1 MNEFENNN
9 GFHNENLENNQI
21 NEVSS
26 NEAGNSNA
34 YDGGVAVDVTPVE
47 ETAVHEQRESH
58 RYSYKEQGTGG
69 RSERYNNDIDH
80 HRDSYNNSYAD
91 AENTYSNSYNNSYAD
106 TENNNSN
113 SYNSSYNEEENR
125 YNNSYSNNYSNNN
138 GNYYSNIPPEPD
150 KRRRQKKNGKGNEN
164 RNGMGKKVA
173 KLVASAAVF
182 GLVAGACFVGVSV
195 AKDKLY
201 PSVADKIETTSGTTS
216 AKSNTSSSGS
226 SSSQNVA
233 TVVNEVMPSVV
244 SITSTI
250 QSSSYYGFGTQES
263 EGAGSGFIIAKTK
276 DALMIATNNHVVSD
290 ATSLTVG
297 FVDDTTAK
305 ATVVGTDSSADL
317 AVISVKLTDIKDS
330 TASKIK
336 VATLGSSD
344 DLKVGEEV
352 VAIGNA
358 LGYGQSVTT
367 GVVSAKNREVS
378 LTDGT
383 MNLLQTDAA
392 INPGNS
398 GGVLINMDGQ
408 VVGINNAK
416 LEDTSVEGM
425 GYAIPITTAKT
436 ILTDLMNASSV
447 STKDAAFLGV
457 VGRDINE
464 SYSSALGIPSGIY
477 VSQVVSGSPAEKAGI
492 SAGDVITKFEGNNV
506 STMSGL
512 KEKLAI
518 KKANT
523 KVKITF
529 KRSDQSGTYKEK
541 TVTVTLGK
549 KSDFKDVTTDSSN
562 DNSNSDSDSN
572 NNSNNG
578 NSNGNS
584 SNGNSNGNSGNSNG
598 NSGNY
603 GYGYGYGNGNSGN
616 SSDGYT
622 NPYEYFFG
630 NNY

>member
-1 MNEFENNN
+1 MNEFEN
-9 GFHNENLENNQI
+9 GFHNENLENNRI
-21 NEVSS
+21 NNQE
-26 NEAGNSNA
+26 NNSQQ
-34 YDGGVAVDVTPVE
+34 VAIDVTPIE
-47 ETAVHEQRESH
+47 ESVTQENTESH
-58 RYSYKEQGTGG
+58 RYSYREQGTDG
-69 RSERYNNDIDH
+69 S
-80 HRDSYNNSYAD
+80 SYQYDNG
-91 AENTYSNSYNNSYAD
+91 
-106 TENNNSN
+106 NNSN
-113 SYNSSYNEEENR
+113 DT
-125 YNNSYSNNYSNNN
+125 YNNSYSSHGWRDESTYNNE
-138 GNYYSNIPPEPD
+138 NYYGNIPPEPD
-150 KRRRQKKNGKGNEN
+150 KRRRQRKNGSKNN
-164 RNGMGKKVA
+164 KNGMGKKAA

-182 GLVAGACFVGVSV
+182 GLVAGACFIGVSV

-201 PSVADKIETTSGTTS
+201 PSTADRIETTSGTTS
-216 AKSNTSSSGS
+216 AKSETSSSSGS
-226 SSSQNVA
+226 SSSSSNVA
-233 TVVNEVMPSVV
+233 SVVNEVMPSVV

-250 QSSSYYGFGTQES
+250 QSSNYYGFGTQES

-276 DALMIATNNHVVSD
+276 DNLMIATNNHVVSD

-297 FVDDTTAK
+297 FADDTTAK

-317 AVISVKLTDIKDS
+317 AVISVKLSDIKDS

-512 KEKLAI
+512 KEKLAL

-529 KRSDQSGTYKEK
+529 KRANQSGTYEEK

-549 KSDFKDVTTDSSN
+549 KSDFSDVTTDNSSDSSN
-562 DNSNSDSDSN
+562 DSN

-578 NSNGNS
+578 NN
-584 SNGNSNGNSGNSNG
+584 NGNSNGNSGNSNG
-598 NSGNY
+598 NSGD
-603 GYGYGYGNGNSGN
+603 YGYGNGNFGN
-616 SSDGYT
+616 DNSNGYI

>member
-1 MNEFENNN
+1 MNEFEN
-9 GFHNENLENNQI
+9 GFHNENLENNRI
-21 NEVSS
+21 NNQE
-26 NEAGNSNA
+26 NNSQQ
-34 YDGGVAVDVTPVE
+34 VAIDVTPIE
-47 ETAVHEQRESH
+47 ESVTQENTESH
-58 RYSYKEQGTGG
+58 RYSYREQGTGG
-69 RSERYNNDIDH
+69 
-80 HRDSYNNSYAD
+80 
-91 AENTYSNSYNNSYAD
+91 
-106 TENNNSN
+106 
-113 SYNSSYNEEENR
+113 SSYQYDNGNNCNDT
-125 YNNSYSNNYSNNN
+125 YNNSYSSHGWRDESTYNNE
-138 GNYYSNIPPEPD
+138 NYYGNIPPEPD
-150 KRRRQKKNGKGNEN
+150 KRRRQRKNGSKNN
-164 RNGMGKKVA
+164 KNGMGKKAA

-201 PSVADKIETTSGTTS
+201 PSTADRIETTSGTTS
-216 AKSNTSSSGS
+216 AKSETSSSGS
-226 SSSQNVA
+226 SSSSSNVA
-233 TVVNEVMPSVV
+233 SVVNEVMPSVV

-250 QSSSYYGFGTQES
+250 QSSNYYGFGTQES
-263 EGAGSGFIIAKTK
+263 EGAGSGFIVAKTK
-276 DALMIATNNHVVSD
+276 DNLMIATNNHVVSD

-317 AVISVKLTDIKDS
+317 AVISVKIKDIKDS

-436 ILTDLMNASSV
+436 ILTDLMNANSV

-512 KEKLAI
+512 KEKLAL

-529 KRSDQSGTYKEK
+529 KRANQSGTYEEK

-549 KSDFKDVTTDSSN
+549 KSDFSDVTTDNSSDSSN
-562 DNSNSDSDSN
+562 DSN

-578 NSNGNS
+578 NN
-584 SNGNSNGNSGNSNG
+584 NGNSNGNSGNSNG
-598 NSGNY
+598 NSGD
-603 GYGYGYGNGNSGN
+603 YGYGNGNFENDNGN
-616 SSDGYT
+616 GYI

>member
-1 MNEFENNN
+1 MNEFEN
-9 GFHNENLENNQI
+9 GFHNENLENNRI
-21 NEVSS
+21 NNQE
-26 NEAGNSNA
+26 NNSQQ
-34 YDGGVAVDVTPVE
+34 VAIDVTPIE
-47 ETAVHEQRESH
+47 ESVTQENTESH
-58 RYSYKEQGTGG
+58 RYSYREQGTGG
-69 RSERYNNDIDH
+69 S
-80 HRDSYNNSYAD
+80 SYQYDNG
-91 AENTYSNSYNNSYAD
+91 
-106 TENNNSN
+106 NNSN
-113 SYNSSYNEEENR
+113 DT
-125 YNNSYSNNYSNNN
+125 YNNSYSSHGWRDESTYNNE
-138 GNYYSNIPPEPD
+138 NYYGNIPPEPD
-150 KRRRQKKNGKGNEN
+150 KRRRQRKNGSKNN
-164 RNGMGKKVA
+164 KNGMGKKAA

-201 PSVADKIETTSGTTS
+201 PSTADRIETTSGTTS
-216 AKSNTSSSGS
+216 AKSETSSSGS
-226 SSSQNVA
+226 SSSSSNVA
-233 TVVNEVMPSVV
+233 SVVNEVMPSVV

-250 QSSSYYGFGTQES
+250 QSSNYYGFGTQES
-263 EGAGSGFIIAKTK
+263 EGAGSGFIVAKTK
-276 DALMIATNNHVVSD
+276 DNLMIATNNHVVSD

-297 FVDDTTAK
+297 FADDTTAK

-317 AVISVKLTDIKDS
+317 AVISVKIKDIKDS

-512 KEKLAI
+512 KEKLAL

-529 KRSDQSGTYKEK
+529 KRANQRGTYEEK

-549 KSDFKDVTTDSSN
+549 KSDFSDVTTDNSSDSSN
-562 DNSNSDSDSN
+562 DSN

-578 NSNGNS
+578 NN
-584 SNGNSNGNSGNSNG
+584 NGNSNGNSGNSNG
-598 NSGNY
+598 NSGD
-603 GYGYGYGNGNSGN
+603 YGYGNGNFGN
-616 SSDGYT
+616 DNGNGYI

>member
-1 MNEFENNN
+1 MNEFEN
-9 GFHNENLENNQI
+9 GFHNENLENNRI
-21 NEVSS
+21 NNQE
-26 NEAGNSNA
+26 NNSQQ
-34 YDGGVAVDVTPVE
+34 VAIDVTPIE
-47 ETAVHEQRESH
+47 ESVTQENTESH
-58 RYSYKEQGTGG
+58 RYSYREQGTGG
-69 RSERYNNDIDH
+69 S
-80 HRDSYNNSYAD
+80 SYQYDNG
-91 AENTYSNSYNNSYAD
+91 
-106 TENNNSN
+106 NNSN
-113 SYNSSYNEEENR
+113 DT
-125 YNNSYSNNYSNNN
+125 YNNSYSSHGWRDESTYNNE
-138 GNYYSNIPPEPD
+138 NYYGNIPPEPD
-150 KRRRQKKNGKGNEN
+150 KRRRQRKNGSKNN
-164 RNGMGKKVA
+164 KNGMGKKAA

-201 PSVADKIETTSGTTS
+201 PSTADRIETTSGTTS
-216 AKSNTSSSGS
+216 AKSETSSSGS
-226 SSSQNVA
+226 SSSSSNVA
-233 TVVNEVMPSVV
+233 SVVNEVMPSVV

-250 QSSSYYGFGTQES
+250 QSSNYYGFGTQES
-263 EGAGSGFIIAKTK
+263 EGAGSGFIVAKTK
-276 DALMIATNNHVVSD
+276 DNLMIATNNHVVSD

-297 FVDDTTAK
+297 FADDTTAK

-317 AVISVKLTDIKDS
+317 AVISVKIKDIKDS

-512 KEKLAI
+512 KEKLAL

-529 KRSDQSGTYKEK
+529 KIANQSGTYEEK

-549 KSDFKDVTTDSSN
+549 KSDFSDVTTDNSSDSSN
-562 DNSNSDSDSN
+562 DSN

-578 NSNGNS
+578 NN
-584 SNGNSNGNSGNSNG
+584 NGNSNGNSGNSNG
-598 NSGNY
+598 NSGD
-603 GYGYGYGNGNSGN
+603 YGYGNGNFGN
-616 SSDGYT
+616 DNGNGYI

>member
-1 MNEFENNN
+1 MNEFEN
-9 GFHNENLENNQI
+9 GFHNENLENNRI
-21 NEVSS
+21 NNQE
-26 NEAGNSNA
+26 NNSQQ
-34 YDGGVAVDVTPVE
+34 VAIDVTPIE
-47 ETAVHEQRESH
+47 ESVTQENTESH
-58 RYSYKEQGTGG
+58 RYSYREQGTGG
-69 RSERYNNDIDH
+69 S
-80 HRDSYNNSYAD
+80 SYQYDNG
-91 AENTYSNSYNNSYAD
+91 
-106 TENNNSN
+106 NNSN
-113 SYNSSYNEEENR
+113 DT
-125 YNNSYSNNYSNNN
+125 YNNSYSSHGWRDESTYNNE
-138 GNYYSNIPPEPD
+138 NYYGNIPPEPD
-150 KRRRQKKNGKGNEN
+150 KRRRQRKNGSKNN
-164 RNGMGKKVA
+164 KNGMGKKAA

-201 PSVADKIETTSGTTS
+201 PSTADRIETTSGTTS
-216 AKSNTSSSGS
+216 AKSETSSSGS
-226 SSSQNVA
+226 SSSSSNVA
-233 TVVNEVMPSVV
+233 SVVNEVMPSVV

-250 QSSSYYGFGTQES
+250 QSSNYYGFGTQES
-263 EGAGSGFIIAKTK
+263 EGAGSGFIVAKTK
-276 DALMIATNNHVVSD
+276 DNLMIATNNHVVSD

-297 FVDDTTAK
+297 FADDTTAK

-317 AVISVKLTDIKDS
+317 AVISVKIKDIKDS

-392 INPGNS
+392 INPGKS

-512 KEKLAI
+512 KEKLAL

-529 KRSDQSGTYKEK
+529 KRANQSGTYEEK

-549 KSDFKDVTTDSSN
+549 KSDFSDVTTDNSSDSSN
-562 DNSNSDSDSN
+562 DSN

-578 NSNGNS
+578 NN
-584 SNGNSNGNSGNSNG
+584 NGNSNGNSGNSNG
-598 NSGNY
+598 NSGD
-603 GYGYGYGNGNSGN
+603 YGYGNGNFGN
-616 SSDGYT
+616 DNGNGYI

>member
-9 GFHNENLENNQI
+9 GFHNENVENNPI
-21 NEVSS
+21 NEVNS
-26 NEAGNSNA
+26 NEEYSN
-34 YDGGVAVDVTPVE
+34 GGLTVDVTPTE
-47 ETAVHEQRESH
+47 ETAVHEQAESH

-69 RSERYNNDIDH
+69 NSGRYDYGNDSH
-80 HRDSYNNSYAD
+80 YGNSYSDSYNDNYS
-91 AENTYSNSYNNSYAD
+91 NTY
-106 TENNNSN
+106 NNNS
-113 SYNSSYNEEENR
+113 
-125 YNNSYSNNYSNNN
+125 
-138 GNYYSNIPPEPD
+138 NYYSNIPPEPD
-150 KRRRQKKNGKGNEN
+150 KRRRKRKNDDNNKNGSGI
-164 RNGMGKKVA
+164 GKKIA
-173 KLVASAAVF
+173 KLVASAAIF
-182 GLVAGACFVGVSV
+182 GLVAGTCFVGVSV
-195 AKDKLY
+195 VKDKFY
-201 PSVADKIETTSGTTS
+201 PSTADKIETTSGTTS
-216 AKSNTSSSGS
+216 SKKETSSGS
-226 SSSQNVA
+226 SSNSQNVA
-233 TVVNEVMPSVV
+233 SVVNEVMPSVV

-250 QSSSYYGFGTQES
+250 QSSNYYGFGTQES

-276 DALMIATNNHVVSD
+276 DSLMIATNNHVVSD
-290 ATSLTVG
+290 ATTLTVG

-317 AVISVKLTDIKDS
+317 AVISVKIKDIKDS

-436 ILTDLMNASSV
+436 ILTDLMNAGSV

-492 SAGDVITKFEGNNV
+492 SAGDVIVKFEGNNV

-529 KRSDQSGTYKEK
+529 KRANQSGTYEEK

-549 KSDFKDVTTDSSN
+549 KSDFKNVTTD
-562 DNSNSDSDSN
+562 NSSDSSESDDS
-572 NNSNNG
+572 SNNG

-584 SNGNSNGNSGNSNG
+584 NNGNNNGNSGNSNG
-598 NSGNY
+598 NSGNG
-603 GYGYGYGNGNSGN
+603 GYGYDNGNSGN
-616 SSDGYT
+616 SSDGYM
-622 NPYEYFFG
+622 NPYDYFFG

>member
-1 MNEFENNN
+1 MNEFEN
-9 GFHNENLENNQI
+9 GFHNENLENNRI
-21 NEVSS
+21 NNQE
-26 NEAGNSNA
+26 NNSQQ
-34 YDGGVAVDVTPVE
+34 VAIDVTPIE
-47 ETAVHEQRESH
+47 ESVTQENTESH
-58 RYSYKEQGTGG
+58 RYSYREQGTGG
-69 RSERYNNDIDH
+69 S
-80 HRDSYNNSYAD
+80 SYQYDNG
-91 AENTYSNSYNNSYAD
+91 
-106 TENNNSN
+106 NNSN
-113 SYNSSYNEEENR
+113 DT
-125 YNNSYSNNYSNNN
+125 YNNSYSSQGWRDESTYNNE
-138 GNYYSNIPPEPD
+138 NYYGNIPPEPD
-150 KRRRQKKNGKGNEN
+150 KRRRQRKNGSKNN
-164 RNGMGKKVA
+164 KNGMGKKAA

-201 PSVADKIETTSGTTS
+201 PSTADRIETTSGTTS
-216 AKSNTSSSGS
+216 AKSETSSSSGS
-226 SSSQNVA
+226 SSSSSNVA
-233 TVVNEVMPSVV
+233 SVVNEVMPSVV

-250 QSSSYYGFGTQES
+250 QSSNYYGFGTQES

-276 DALMIATNNHVVSD
+276 DNLMIATNNHVVSD

-317 AVISVKLTDIKDS
+317 AVISVKIKDIKDS

-392 INPGNS
+392 LNPGNS

-512 KEKLAI
+512 KEKLAL

-529 KRSDQSGTYKEK
+529 KRANQSGTYEEK

-549 KSDFKDVTTDSSN
+549 KSDFSDVTTDNSSDSSN
-562 DNSNSDSDSN
+562 DSN

-578 NSNGNS
+578 NN
-584 SNGNSNGNSGNSNG
+584 NGNSNGNSGNSNG
-598 NSGNY
+598 NSGD
-603 GYGYGYGNGNSGN
+603 YGYGNGNFGN
-616 SSDGYT
+616 DNGNGYI

>member
-9 GFHNENLENNQI
+9 GFHNENVENNPI
-21 NEVSS
+21 NEV
-26 NEAGNSNA
+26 NSNKE
-34 YDGGVAVDVTPVE
+34 YSNGEYNNGGLTVDVTPTE
-47 ETAVHEQRESH
+47 ETAVHEQAESH

-69 RSERYNNDIDH
+69 NSGRYDYGNDSH
-80 HRDSYNNSYAD
+80 
-91 AENTYSNSYNNSYAD
+91 YSNSYSDSYND
-106 TENNNSN
+106 NYSNTYNNNS
-113 SYNSSYNEEENR
+113 
-125 YNNSYSNNYSNNN
+125 
-138 GNYYSNIPPEPD
+138 NYYSNIPPEPD
-150 KRRRQKKNGKGNEN
+150 KRRRKRKNDDNNKNGSGI
-164 RNGMGKKVA
+164 GKKIA
-173 KLVASAAVF
+173 KLVASAAIF
-182 GLVAGACFVGVSV
+182 GLVAGTCFVGVSV
-195 AKDKLY
+195 ARDKFY
-201 PSVADKIETTSGTTS
+201 PSTADKIETTSGTTS
-216 AKSNTSSSGS
+216 SKKETSSGS
-226 SSSQNVA
+226 SSNSQNVA
-233 TVVNEVMPSVV
+233 SVVNEVMPSVV

-250 QSSSYYGFGTQES
+250 QSSNYYGFGTQES

-276 DALMIATNNHVVSD
+276 DSLMIATNNHVVSD
-290 ATSLTVG
+290 ATTLTVG

-317 AVISVKLTDIKDS
+317 AVISVKIKDIKDS

-512 KEKLAI
+512 KEKLAL

-529 KRSDQSGTYKEK
+529 KRANQSGTYEEK

-549 KSDFKDVTTDSSN
+549 KSDFSDVTTDNSSDSSN
-562 DNSNSDSDSN
+562 DSN

-578 NSNGNS
+578 NN
-584 SNGNSNGNSGNSNG
+584 NGNSNGNSGNSNG
-598 NSGNY
+598 NSGD
-603 GYGYGYGNGNSGN
+603 YGYGNGNSGN
-616 SSDGYT
+616 DNGNGYI

>member
-1 MNEFENNN
+1 MNEFEN
-9 GFHNENLENNQI
+9 GFHNENLENNRI
-21 NEVSS
+21 NNQE
-26 NEAGNSNA
+26 NNSQQ
-34 YDGGVAVDVTPVE
+34 VAIDVTPIE
-47 ETAVHEQRESH
+47 ESVTQENTESH
-58 RYSYKEQGTGG
+58 RYSYREQGTGG
-69 RSERYNNDIDH
+69 S
-80 HRDSYNNSYAD
+80 SYQYDNG
-91 AENTYSNSYNNSYAD
+91 
-106 TENNNSN
+106 NNSN
-113 SYNSSYNEEENR
+113 DT
-125 YNNSYSNNYSNNN
+125 YNNSYSSHGWRDESTYNNE
-138 GNYYSNIPPEPD
+138 NYYGNIPPEPD
-150 KRRRQKKNGKGNEN
+150 KRRRQRKNGSKNN
-164 RNGMGKKVA
+164 KNGMGKKAA

-201 PSVADKIETTSGTTS
+201 PSTADRIETTSGTTS
-216 AKSNTSSSGS
+216 AKSETSSSGS
-226 SSSQNVA
+226 SSSSSNVA
-233 TVVNEVMPSVV
+233 SVVNEVMPSVV

-250 QSSSYYGFGTQES
+250 QSSNYYGFGTQES
-263 EGAGSGFIIAKTK
+263 EGAGSGFIAAKTK
-276 DALMIATNNHVVSD
+276 DNLMIATNNHVVSD

-297 FVDDTTAK
+297 FADDTTAK

-317 AVISVKLTDIKDS
+317 AVISVKLSDIKDS

-367 GVVSAKNREVS
+367 GVVSAKNREIS

-512 KEKLAI
+512 KEKLAL

-529 KRSDQSGTYKEK
+529 KRANQSGTYKEK

-549 KSDFKDVTTDSSN
+549 KSDFSDVTTDNSSDSSN
-562 DNSNSDSDSN
+562 D
-572 NNSNNG
+572 SNNG
-578 NSNGNS
+578 NN
-584 SNGNSNGNSGNSNG
+584 NGNSNGNSGNSNG
-598 NSGNY
+598 NSGD
-603 GYGYGYGNGNSGN
+603 YGYGNGNSGN
-616 SSDGYT
+616 DNGNGYI

>member
-1 MNEFENNN
+1 MNEFEN
-9 GFHNENLENNQI
+9 GFHNENLENNRI
-21 NEVSS
+21 NNQE
-26 NEAGNSNA
+26 NNSQQ
-34 YDGGVAVDVTPVE
+34 VAIDVTPIE
-47 ETAVHEQRESH
+47 ESVTQENTESH
-58 RYSYKEQGTGG
+58 RYSYREQGTGG
-69 RSERYNNDIDH
+69 S
-80 HRDSYNNSYAD
+80 SYQYDNG
-91 AENTYSNSYNNSYAD
+91 
-106 TENNNSN
+106 NNSN
-113 SYNSSYNEEENR
+113 DT
-125 YNNSYSNNYSNNN
+125 YNNSYSSQGWRDESTYNNE
-138 GNYYSNIPPEPD
+138 NYYGNIPPEPD
-150 KRRRQKKNGKGNEN
+150 KRRRQRKNGSKNN
-164 RNGMGKKVA
+164 KNGMGKKAA

-201 PSVADKIETTSGTTS
+201 PSTADRIETTSGTTS
-216 AKSNTSSSGS
+216 AKSETSSSGS
-226 SSSQNVA
+226 SSSNSNVA
-233 TVVNEVMPSVV
+233 SVVNEVMPSVV

-250 QSSSYYGFGTQES
+250 QSSNYYGFGTQES
-263 EGAGSGFIIAKTK
+263 EGAGSGFIVAKTK
-276 DALMIATNNHVVSD
+276 DSLMIATNNHVVSD

-317 AVISVKLTDIKDS
+317 AVISVKIKDIKDS

-416 LEDTSVEGM
+416 LVDTSVEGM

-512 KEKLAI
+512 KEKLAL

-529 KRSDQSGTYKEK
+529 KRANQSGTYEEK

-549 KSDFKDVTTDSSN
+549 KSDFSDVTTDNSSDSSN
-562 DNSNSDSDSN
+562 DSN

-578 NSNGNS
+578 NN
-584 SNGNSNGNSGNSNG
+584 NGNSNGNSGNSNG
-598 NSGNY
+598 NSGD
-603 GYGYGYGNGNSGN
+603 YGYGNGNSGN
-616 SSDGYT
+616 DNGNGYI

>member
-1 MNEFENNN
+1 MNEFEN
-9 GFHNENLENNQI
+9 GFHNENLENNRI
-21 NEVSS
+21 NNQE
-26 NEAGNSNA
+26 NNSQQ
-34 YDGGVAVDVTPVE
+34 VAIDVTPIE
-47 ETAVHEQRESH
+47 ESVTQENTESH
-58 RYSYKEQGTGG
+58 RYSYREQGTGG
-69 RSERYNNDIDH
+69 
-80 HRDSYNNSYAD
+80 
-91 AENTYSNSYNNSYAD
+91 
-106 TENNNSN
+106 
-113 SYNSSYNEEENR
+113 SSYQYDNGNNCNDT
-125 YNNSYSNNYSNNN
+125 YNNSYSSHGWRDESTYNNE
-138 GNYYSNIPPEPD
+138 NYYGNIPPEPD
-150 KRRRQKKNGKGNEN
+150 KRRRQRKNGSKNN
-164 RNGMGKKVA
+164 KNGMGKKAA

-201 PSVADKIETTSGTTS
+201 PSTADRIETTSGTTS
-216 AKSNTSSSGS
+216 AKSETSSSGS
-226 SSSQNVA
+226 SSSSSNVA
-233 TVVNEVMPSVV
+233 SVVNEVMPSVV

-250 QSSSYYGFGTQES
+250 QSSNYYGFGTQES
-263 EGAGSGFIIAKTK
+263 EGAGSGFIVAKTK
-276 DALMIATNNHVVSD
+276 DNLMIATNNHVVSD

-317 AVISVKLTDIKDS
+317 AVISVKIKDIKDS

-436 ILTDLMNASSV
+436 ILTDLMNANSV

-512 KEKLAI
+512 KEKLAL

-529 KRSDQSGTYKEK
+529 KRANQSGTYEEK

-549 KSDFKDVTTDSSN
+549 KSDFSDVTTDNSSDSSN
-562 DNSNSDSDSN
+562 DSN

-578 NSNGNS
+578 NN
-584 SNGNSNGNSGNSNG
+584 NGNSNGNSDNSNG
-598 NSGNY
+598 NSGD
-603 GYGYGYGNGNSGN
+603 YGYGNGNFGN
-616 SSDGYT
+616 DNGNGYI

>member
-9 GFHNENLENNQI
+9 GFHNENVENNPI
-21 NEVSS
+21 NEVNS
-26 NEAGNSNA
+26 NEEYSN
-34 YDGGVAVDVTPVE
+34 GGLTVDVTPTE
-47 ETAVHEQRESH
+47 ETAVHEQAESH

-69 RSERYNNDIDH
+69 NSGRYDYGNDSH
-80 HRDSYNNSYAD
+80 YGNSYSDSYNDNYS
-91 AENTYSNSYNNSYAD
+91 NTY
-106 TENNNSN
+106 NNNS
-113 SYNSSYNEEENR
+113 
-125 YNNSYSNNYSNNN
+125 
-138 GNYYSNIPPEPD
+138 NYYSNIPPEPD
-150 KRRRQKKNGKGNEN
+150 KRRRKRKNDDNNKNGSGI
-164 RNGMGKKVA
+164 GKKIA
-173 KLVASAAVF
+173 KLVASAAIF
-182 GLVAGACFVGVSV
+182 GLVAGTCFVGVSV
-195 AKDKLY
+195 VKDKFY
-201 PSVADKIETTSGTTS
+201 PSTADKIETTSGTTS
-216 AKSNTSSSGS
+216 SKKETSSGS
-226 SSSQNVA
+226 SSNSQNVA
-233 TVVNEVMPSVV
+233 SVVNEVMPSVV

-250 QSSSYYGFGTQES
+250 QSSNYYGFGTQES

-276 DALMIATNNHVVSD
+276 DSLMIATNNHVVSD
-290 ATSLTVG
+290 ATTLTVG

-317 AVISVKLTDIKDS
+317 AVISVKIKDIKDS

-436 ILTDLMNASSV
+436 ILTDLMNAGSV

-492 SAGDVITKFEGNNV
+492 SAGDVIVKFEGNNV

-529 KRSDQSGTYKEK
+529 KRANQSGTYEEK

-549 KSDFKDVTTDSSN
+549 KSDFKNVTTDSS
-562 DNSNSDSDSN
+562 SDSSESDDSSN
-572 NNSNNG
+572 NGNFNGNSNNG
-578 NSNGNS
+578 NN
-584 SNGNSNGNSGNSNG
+584 NGNSGNNNG
-598 NSGNY
+598 NSGNG
-603 GYGYGYGNGNSGN
+603 GYGYDNGNNGNSGN
-616 SSDGYT
+616 SSDGYM
-622 NPYEYFFG
+622 NPYDYFFG

>member
-1 MNEFENNN
+1 MNEFEN
-9 GFHNENLENNQI
+9 GFHNENLENNRI
-21 NEVSS
+21 NNQE
-26 NEAGNSNA
+26 NNSQQ
-34 YDGGVAVDVTPVE
+34 VAIDVTPIE
-47 ETAVHEQRESH
+47 ESVTQENTESH
-58 RYSYKEQGTGG
+58 RYSYREQGTGG
-69 RSERYNNDIDH
+69 S
-80 HRDSYNNSYAD
+80 SYQYDNG
-91 AENTYSNSYNNSYAD
+91 
-106 TENNNSN
+106 NNSN
-113 SYNSSYNEEENR
+113 DT
-125 YNNSYSNNYSNNN
+125 YNNSYSSHGWRDESTYNNE
-138 GNYYSNIPPEPD
+138 NYYGNIPPEPD
-150 KRRRQKKNGKGNEN
+150 KRRRQRKNGSKNN
-164 RNGMGKKVA
+164 KNGMGKKAA

-201 PSVADKIETTSGTTS
+201 PSTADRIETTSGTTS
-216 AKSNTSSSGS
+216 AKSETSSSGS
-226 SSSQNVA
+226 SSSSSNVA
-233 TVVNEVMPSVV
+233 SVVNEVMPSVV

-250 QSSSYYGFGTQES
+250 QSSNYYGFGTQES
-263 EGAGSGFIIAKTK
+263 EGAGSGFIVAKTK
-276 DALMIATNNHVVSD
+276 DNLMIATNNHVVSD

-317 AVISVKLTDIKDS
+317 AVISVKIKDIKDS

-436 ILTDLMNASSV
+436 ILTDLMNANSV

-512 KEKLAI
+512 KEKLTL

-529 KRSDQSGTYKEK
+529 KRANQSGTYEEK

-549 KSDFKDVTTDSSN
+549 KSDFSDVTTDNSSDSSN
-562 DNSNSDSDSN
+562 DSN

-578 NSNGNS
+578 NN
-584 SNGNSNGNSGNSNG
+584 NGNSNGNSGNSNG
-598 NSGNY
+598 NSGD
-603 GYGYGYGNGNSGN
+603 YGYGNGNFGN
-616 SSDGYT
+616 DNGNGYI

>member
-1 MNEFENNN
+1 MNEFEN
-9 GFHNENLENNQI
+9 GFHNENLENNRI
-21 NEVSS
+21 NNQE
-26 NEAGNSNA
+26 NNSQQ
-34 YDGGVAVDVTPVE
+34 VAIDVTPIE
-47 ETAVHEQRESH
+47 ESVTQENTESH
-58 RYSYKEQGTGG
+58 RYSYREQGTGG
-69 RSERYNNDIDH
+69 S
-80 HRDSYNNSYAD
+80 SYQYDNG
-91 AENTYSNSYNNSYAD
+91 
-106 TENNNSN
+106 NNSN
-113 SYNSSYNEEENR
+113 DT
-125 YNNSYSNNYSNNN
+125 YNNSYSSHGWRDESTYNNE
-138 GNYYSNIPPEPD
+138 NYYGNIPPEPD
-150 KRRRQKKNGKGNEN
+150 KRRRQRKNGSKNN
-164 RNGMGKKVA
+164 KNGMGKKAA

-201 PSVADKIETTSGTTS
+201 PSTADRIETTSGTTS
-216 AKSNTSSSGS
+216 AKSETSSSGS
-226 SSSQNVA
+226 SSSSSNVA
-233 TVVNEVMPSVV
+233 SVVNEVMPSVV

-250 QSSSYYGFGTQES
+250 QSSNYYGFGTQES
-263 EGAGSGFIIAKTK
+263 EGAGSGFIVAKTK
-276 DALMIATNNHVVSD
+276 DNLMIATNNHVVSD

-297 FVDDTTAK
+297 FADDTTAK

-317 AVISVKLTDIKDS
+317 AVISVKLSDIKDS

-367 GVVSAKNREVS
+367 GVVSAKNREIS

-512 KEKLAI
+512 KEKLAL

-529 KRSDQSGTYKEK
+529 KRANQSGTYKEK

-549 KSDFKDVTTDSSN
+549 KSDFSDVTTDNSSDSSN
-562 DNSNSDSDSN
+562 D
-572 NNSNNG
+572 SNNG
-578 NSNGNS
+578 NN
-584 SNGNSNGNSGNSNG
+584 NGNSNGNSGNSNG
-598 NSGNY
+598 NSGD
-603 GYGYGYGNGNSGN
+603 YGYGNG
-616 SSDGYT
+616 YI

>member
-9 GFHNENLENNQI
+9 GFHNENVENNPI
-21 NEVSS
+21 NEVNS
-26 NEAGNSNA
+26 NEEYSN
-34 YDGGVAVDVTPVE
+34 GGYNNGELTVDVTPTE
-47 ETAVHEQRESH
+47 ETAVHEQAESH

-69 RSERYNNDIDH
+69 NSGRYDYGNDSH
-80 HRDSYNNSYAD
+80 YGNSYSDSYNDNYS
-91 AENTYSNSYNNSYAD
+91 NTY
-106 TENNNSN
+106 NNNS
-113 SYNSSYNEEENR
+113 
-125 YNNSYSNNYSNNN
+125 
-138 GNYYSNIPPEPD
+138 NYYSNIPPEPD
-150 KRRRQKKNGKGNEN
+150 KRRRKRKNDDNNKTESGI
-164 RNGMGKKVA
+164 GKKIA

-182 GLVAGACFVGVSV
+182 GLVAGTCFVGVSV
-195 AKDKLY
+195 VKDKFY
-201 PSVADKIETTSGTTS
+201 PSAADKIETTSGTTS
-216 AKSNTSSSGS
+216 SKKETSSGS
-226 SSSQNVA
+226 SSNSQNVSS
-233 TVVNEVMPSVV
+233 VVNEVMPSVV

-250 QSSSYYGFGTQES
+250 QSSNYYGFGTQES

-276 DALMIATNNHVVSD
+276 DSLMIATNNHVVSD

-317 AVISVKLTDIKDS
+317 AVISVKIKDIKDS

-398 GGVLINMDGQ
+398 GGVLINTDGQ

-436 ILTDLMNASSV
+436 ILTDLMNAGSV

-492 SAGDVITKFEGNNV
+492 SAGDVIVKFEGNNV

-529 KRSDQSGTYKEK
+529 KRANQSGTYEEK

-549 KSDFKDVTTDSSN
+549 KSDFKNVTTD
-562 DNSNSDSDSN
+562 NSSDSSESDDS
-572 NNSNNG
+572 SNNG

-584 SNGNSNGNSGNSNG
+584 NNGNNNGNSGNSNG
-598 NSGNY
+598 NSGNG
-603 GYGYGYGNGNSGN
+603 GYGYDNGNGGN
-616 SSDGYT
+616 SSDGYM
-622 NPYEYFFG
+622 NPYDYFF
-630 NNY
+630 

>member
-1 MNEFENNN
+1 MNEFEN
-9 GFHNENLENNQI
+9 GFHNENLENNRI
-21 NEVSS
+21 NNQE
-26 NEAGNSNA
+26 NNSQQ
-34 YDGGVAVDVTPVE
+34 VAIDVTPIE
-47 ETAVHEQRESH
+47 ESVTQENTESH
-58 RYSYKEQGTGG
+58 RYSYREQGTGG
-69 RSERYNNDIDH
+69 S
-80 HRDSYNNSYAD
+80 SYQYDNG
-91 AENTYSNSYNNSYAD
+91 
-106 TENNNSN
+106 NNSN
-113 SYNSSYNEEENR
+113 DT
-125 YNNSYSNNYSNNN
+125 YNNSYSSHGWRDESTYNNE
-138 GNYYSNIPPEPD
+138 NYYGNIPPEPD
-150 KRRRQKKNGKGNEN
+150 KRRRQRKNGSKNN
-164 RNGMGKKVA
+164 KNGMGKKAA

-201 PSVADKIETTSGTTS
+201 PSTADRIETTSGTTS
-216 AKSNTSSSGS
+216 AKSETSSSGS
-226 SSSQNVA
+226 SSSSSNVA
-233 TVVNEVMPSVV
+233 SVVNEVMPSVV

-250 QSSSYYGFGTQES
+250 QSSNYYGFGTQES
-263 EGAGSGFIIAKTK
+263 EGAGSGFIVAKTK
-276 DALMIATNNHVVSD
+276 DNLMIATNNHVVSD

-297 FVDDTTAK
+297 FADDTTAK

-317 AVISVKLTDIKDS
+317 AVISVKIKDIKDS

-416 LEDTSVEGM
+416 LEDTCVEGM

-512 KEKLAI
+512 KEKLAL

-529 KRSDQSGTYKEK
+529 KRANQSGTYEEK

-549 KSDFKDVTTDSSN
+549 KSDFSDVTTDNSSDSSN
-562 DNSNSDSDSN
+562 DSN

-578 NSNGNS
+578 NN
-584 SNGNSNGNSGNSNG
+584 NGNSNGNSGNSNG
-598 NSGNY
+598 NSGD
-603 GYGYGYGNGNSGN
+603 YGYGNGNFGN
-616 SSDGYT
+616 DNGNGYI

>member
-1 MNEFENNN
+1 MNEFEN
-9 GFHNENLENNQI
+9 GFHNENLENNRI
-21 NEVSS
+21 NNQE
-26 NEAGNSNA
+26 NNSQQ
-34 YDGGVAVDVTPVE
+34 VAIDVTPIE
-47 ETAVHEQRESH
+47 ESVTQENTESH
-58 RYSYKEQGTGG
+58 RYSYREQGTGG
-69 RSERYNNDIDH
+69 
-80 HRDSYNNSYAD
+80 
-91 AENTYSNSYNNSYAD
+91 
-106 TENNNSN
+106 
-113 SYNSSYNEEENR
+113 SSYQYDNGNNCNDT
-125 YNNSYSNNYSNNN
+125 YNNSYSSHGWRDESTYNNE
-138 GNYYSNIPPEPD
+138 NYYGNIPPEPD
-150 KRRRQKKNGKGNEN
+150 KRRRQRKNGSKNN
-164 RNGMGKKVA
+164 KNGMGKKAA

-201 PSVADKIETTSGTTS
+201 PSTADRIETTSGTTS
-216 AKSNTSSSGS
+216 AKSETSSSGS
-226 SSSQNVA
+226 SSSSSNVA
-233 TVVNEVMPSVV
+233 SVVNEVMPSVV

-250 QSSSYYGFGTQES
+250 QSSNYYGFGTQES
-263 EGAGSGFIIAKTK
+263 EGAGSGFIVAKTK
-276 DALMIATNNHVVSD
+276 DNLMIATNNHVVSD

-297 FVDDTTAK
+297 FADDTTAK

-317 AVISVKLTDIKDS
+317 AVISVKIKDIKDA

-512 KEKLAI
+512 KEKLAL

-529 KRSDQSGTYKEK
+529 KRANQSGTYEEK

-549 KSDFKDVTTDSSN
+549 KSDFSDVTTDNSSDSSN
-562 DNSNSDSDSN
+562 DSN

-578 NSNGNS
+578 NN
-584 SNGNSNGNSGNSNG
+584 NGNSNGNSGNSNG
-598 NSGNY
+598 NSGD
-603 GYGYGYGNGNSGN
+603 YGYGNGNFGN
-616 SSDGYT
+616 DNGNGYI

>member
-1 MNEFENNN
+1 MNEFEN
-9 GFHNENLENNQI
+9 GFHNENLENNRI
-21 NEVSS
+21 NNQE
-26 NEAGNSNA
+26 NNSQQ
-34 YDGGVAVDVTPVE
+34 VAIDVTPIE
-47 ETAVHEQRESH
+47 ESVTQENTESH
-58 RYSYKEQGTGG
+58 RYSYREQGTGG
-69 RSERYNNDIDH
+69 S
-80 HRDSYNNSYAD
+80 SYQYDNG
-91 AENTYSNSYNNSYAD
+91 
-106 TENNNSN
+106 NNSN
-113 SYNSSYNEEENR
+113 DT
-125 YNNSYSNNYSNNN
+125 YNNSYSSQGWRDESTYNNE
-138 GNYYSNIPPEPD
+138 NYYGNIPPEPD
-150 KRRRQKKNGKGNEN
+150 KRRRQRKNGSKNN
-164 RNGMGKKVA
+164 KNGMGKKAA

-201 PSVADKIETTSGTTS
+201 PSTADRIETTSGTTS
-216 AKSNTSSSGS
+216 AKSETSSSGS
-226 SSSQNVA
+226 SSSSSNVA
-233 TVVNEVMPSVV
+233 SVVNEVMPSVV

-250 QSSSYYGFGTQES
+250 QSSNYYGFGTQES
-263 EGAGSGFIIAKTK
+263 EGAGSGFIVAKTK
-276 DALMIATNNHVVSD
+276 DNLMIATNNHVVSD

-317 AVISVKLTDIKDS
+317 AVISVKIKDIKDS

-512 KEKLAI
+512 KEKLAL

-529 KRSDQSGTYKEK
+529 KRANQSGTYEEK

-549 KSDFKDVTTDSSN
+549 KSDFSDVTTDNSSDSSN
-562 DNSNSDSDSN
+562 DSN

-578 NSNGNS
+578 NN
-584 SNGNSNGNSGNSNG
+584 NGNSNGNSGNSNG
-598 NSGNY
+598 NSGD
-603 GYGYGYGNGNSGN
+603 YGYGNGNFGN
-616 SSDGYT
+616 DNGNGYI

>member
-1 MNEFENNN
+1 MNEFEN
-9 GFHNENLENNQI
+9 GFHNENLENNRI
-21 NEVSS
+21 NNQE
-26 NEAGNSNA
+26 NNSQQ
-34 YDGGVAVDVTPVE
+34 VAIDVTPIE
-47 ETAVHEQRESH
+47 ESVTQENTESH
-58 RYSYKEQGTGG
+58 RYSYREQGTGG
-69 RSERYNNDIDH
+69 S
-80 HRDSYNNSYAD
+80 SYQYDNG
-91 AENTYSNSYNNSYAD
+91 
-106 TENNNSN
+106 NNSN
-113 SYNSSYNEEENR
+113 DT
-125 YNNSYSNNYSNNN
+125 YNNSYSSHGWRDESTYNNE
-138 GNYYSNIPPEPD
+138 NYYGNIPPEPD
-150 KRRRQKKNGKGNEN
+150 KRRRQRKNGSKNN
-164 RNGMGKKVA
+164 KNGMGKKAA

-201 PSVADKIETTSGTTS
+201 PSTADRIETTSGTTS
-216 AKSNTSSSGS
+216 AKSETSSSGS
-226 SSSQNVA
+226 SSSSSNVA
-233 TVVNEVMPSVV
+233 SVVNEVMPSVV

-250 QSSSYYGFGTQES
+250 QSSNYYGFGTQES
-263 EGAGSGFIIAKTK
+263 EGAGSGFIVAKTK
-276 DALMIATNNHVVSD
+276 DNLMIATNNHVVSD

-297 FVDDTTAK
+297 FADDTTAK

-317 AVISVKLTDIKDS
+317 AVISVKIKDIKDS

-512 KEKLAI
+512 KEKLAL
-518 KKANT
+518 KKSNT

-529 KRSDQSGTYKEK
+529 KRANQSGTYEEK

-549 KSDFKDVTTDSSN
+549 KSDFSDVTTDNSSDSSN
-562 DNSNSDSDSN
+562 DSN

-578 NSNGNS
+578 NN
-584 SNGNSNGNSGNSNG
+584 NGNSNGNSGNSNG
-598 NSGNY
+598 NSGD
-603 GYGYGYGNGNSGN
+603 YGYGNGNFGN
-616 SSDGYT
+616 DNGNGYI

>member
-1 MNEFENNN
+1 MNEFEN
-9 GFHNENLENNQI
+9 GFHNENLENNRI
-21 NEVSS
+21 NNQE
-26 NEAGNSNA
+26 NNSQQ
-34 YDGGVAVDVTPVE
+34 VAIDVTPIE
-47 ETAVHEQRESH
+47 ESVTQENTESH
-58 RYSYKEQGTGG
+58 RYSYREQGTGG
-69 RSERYNNDIDH
+69 
-80 HRDSYNNSYAD
+80 
-91 AENTYSNSYNNSYAD
+91 
-106 TENNNSN
+106 
-113 SYNSSYNEEENR
+113 SSYQYDNGNNCNDT
-125 YNNSYSNNYSNNN
+125 YNNSYSSHGWRDESTYNNE
-138 GNYYSNIPPEPD
+138 NYYGNIPPEPD
-150 KRRRQKKNGKGNEN
+150 KRRRQRKNGSKNN
-164 RNGMGKKVA
+164 KNGMGKKAA

-201 PSVADKIETTSGTTS
+201 PSTADRIETTSGTTS
-216 AKSNTSSSGS
+216 AKSETSSSGS
-226 SSSQNVA
+226 SSSSSNVA
-233 TVVNEVMPSVV
+233 SVVNEVMPSVV

-250 QSSSYYGFGTQES
+250 QSSNYYGFGTQES
-263 EGAGSGFIIAKTK
+263 EGAGSGFIVAKTK
-276 DALMIATNNHVVSD
+276 DNLMIATNNHVVSD

-297 FVDDTTAK
+297 FADDTTAK

-317 AVISVKLTDIKDS
+317 AVISVKIKDIKDS

-464 SYSSALGIPSGIY
+464 SYSSALGIPRGIY

-512 KEKLAI
+512 KEKLAL

-529 KRSDQSGTYKEK
+529 KRANQSGTYEEK

-549 KSDFKDVTTDSSN
+549 KSDFSDVTTDNSSDSSN
-562 DNSNSDSDSN
+562 DSN

-578 NSNGNS
+578 NN
-584 SNGNSNGNSGNSNG
+584 NGNSNGNSGNSNG
-598 NSGNY
+598 NSGD
-603 GYGYGYGNGNSGN
+603 YGYGNGNFGN
-616 SSDGYT
+616 DNGNGYI

>member
-1 MNEFENNN
+1 MNEFEN
-9 GFHNENLENNQI
+9 GFHNENLENNRI
-21 NEVSS
+21 NNQE
-26 NEAGNSNA
+26 NNSQQ
-34 YDGGVAVDVTPVE
+34 VAIDVTPIE
-47 ETAVHEQRESH
+47 ESVTQENTESH
-58 RYSYKEQGTGG
+58 RYSYREQGTGG
-69 RSERYNNDIDH
+69 S
-80 HRDSYNNSYAD
+80 SYQYDNG
-91 AENTYSNSYNNSYAD
+91 
-106 TENNNSN
+106 NNSN
-113 SYNSSYNEEENR
+113 DT
-125 YNNSYSNNYSNNN
+125 YNNSYSSHGWRDESTYNNE
-138 GNYYSNIPPEPD
+138 NYYGNIPPEPD
-150 KRRRQKKNGKGNEN
+150 KRRRQRKNGSKNN
-164 RNGMGKKVA
+164 KNGMGKKAA

-201 PSVADKIETTSGTTS
+201 PSTADRIETTSGTTS
-216 AKSNTSSSGS
+216 AKSETSSSGS
-226 SSSQNVA
+226 SSSSSNVA
-233 TVVNEVMPSVV
+233 SVVNEVMPSVV

-250 QSSSYYGFGTQES
+250 QSSNYYGFGTQES
-263 EGAGSGFIIAKTK
+263 EGAGSGFVVAKTK
-276 DALMIATNNHVVSD
+276 DNLMIATNNHVVSD

-297 FVDDTTAK
+297 FADDTTAK

-317 AVISVKLTDIKDS
+317 AVISVKLSDIKDS

-367 GVVSAKNREVS
+367 GVVSAKNREIS

-512 KEKLAI
+512 KEKLAL

-529 KRSDQSGTYKEK
+529 KRANQSGTYKEK

-549 KSDFKDVTTDSSN
+549 KSDFSDVTTDNSSDSSN
-562 DNSNSDSDSN
+562 D
-572 NNSNNG
+572 SNNG
-578 NSNGNS
+578 NN
-584 SNGNSNGNSGNSNG
+584 NGNSNGNSGNSNG
-598 NSGNY
+598 NSGD
-603 GYGYGYGNGNSGN
+603 YGYGNGNSGN
-616 SSDGYT
+616 DNGNGYI

>member
-1 MNEFENNN
+1 MNEFEN
-9 GFHNENLENNQI
+9 GFHNENLENNRI
-21 NEVSS
+21 NNQE
-26 NEAGNSNA
+26 NNSQQ
-34 YDGGVAVDVTPVE
+34 VAIDVTPIE
-47 ETAVHEQRESH
+47 ESVTQENTESH
-58 RYSYKEQGTGG
+58 RYSYREQGTGG
-69 RSERYNNDIDH
+69 S
-80 HRDSYNNSYAD
+80 SYQYDNG
-91 AENTYSNSYNNSYAD
+91 
-106 TENNNSN
+106 NNSN
-113 SYNSSYNEEENR
+113 DT
-125 YNNSYSNNYSNNN
+125 YNNSYSSHGWRDESTYNNE
-138 GNYYSNIPPEPD
+138 NYYGNIPPEPD
-150 KRRRQKKNGKGNEN
+150 KRRRQRKNGSKNN
-164 RNGMGKKVA
+164 KNGMGKKAA

-201 PSVADKIETTSGTTS
+201 PSTADRIETTSGTTS
-216 AKSNTSSSGS
+216 AKSETSSSGS
-226 SSSQNVA
+226 SSSSSNVA
-233 TVVNEVMPSVV
+233 SVVNEVMPSVV

-250 QSSSYYGFGTQES
+250 QSSHYYGFGTQES
-263 EGAGSGFIIAKTK
+263 EGAGSGFIVAKTK
-276 DALMIATNNHVVSD
+276 DNLMIATNNHVVSD

-317 AVISVKLTDIKDS
+317 AVISVKIKDIKDS

-436 ILTDLMNASSV
+436 ILTDLMNANSV

-512 KEKLAI
+512 KEKLAL

-529 KRSDQSGTYKEK
+529 KRANQSGTYEEK

-549 KSDFKDVTTDSSN
+549 KSDFSDVTTDNSSDSSN
-562 DNSNSDSDSN
+562 DSN

-578 NSNGNS
+578 NN
-584 SNGNSNGNSGNSNG
+584 NGNSNGNSGNSNG
-598 NSGNY
+598 NSGD
-603 GYGYGYGNGNSGN
+603 YGYGNGNFGN
-616 SSDGYT
+616 DNGNGYI

>member
-1 MNEFENNN
+1 MNEFEN
-9 GFHNENLENNQI
+9 GFHNENLENNRI
-21 NEVSS
+21 NNQE
-26 NEAGNSNA
+26 NNSQQ
-34 YDGGVAVDVTPVE
+34 VAIDVTPIE
-47 ETAVHEQRESH
+47 ESVTQENTESH
-58 RYSYKEQGTGG
+58 RYSYREQGTGG
-69 RSERYNNDIDH
+69 S
-80 HRDSYNNSYAD
+80 SYQYDNG
-91 AENTYSNSYNNSYAD
+91 
-106 TENNNSN
+106 NNSN
-113 SYNSSYNEEENR
+113 DT
-125 YNNSYSNNYSNNN
+125 YNNSYSSHGWRDEGTYNNE
-138 GNYYSNIPPEPD
+138 NYYGNIPPEPD
-150 KRRRQKKNGKGNEN
+150 KRRRQRKNGSKNN
-164 RNGMGKKVA
+164 KNGMGKKAA

-201 PSVADKIETTSGTTS
+201 PSTADRIETTSGTTS
-216 AKSNTSSSGS
+216 AKSETSSSGS
-226 SSSQNVA
+226 SSSSSNVA
-233 TVVNEVMPSVV
+233 SVVNEVMPSVV

-250 QSSSYYGFGTQES
+250 QSSNYYGFGTQES
-263 EGAGSGFIIAKTK
+263 EGAGSGFIVAKTK
-276 DALMIATNNHVVSD
+276 DNLMIATNNHVVSD

-297 FVDDTTAK
+297 FADDTTAK

-317 AVISVKLTDIKDS
+317 AVISVKIKDIKDS

-436 ILTDLMNASSV
+436 ILTDLMNANSV

-512 KEKLAI
+512 KEKLAL

-529 KRSDQSGTYKEK
+529 KRANQSGTYEEK

-549 KSDFKDVTTDSSN
+549 KSDFSDVTTDNSSDSSN
-562 DNSNSDSDSN
+562 DSN

-578 NSNGNS
+578 NN
-584 SNGNSNGNSGNSNG
+584 NGNSNGNSGNSNG
-598 NSGNY
+598 NSGD
-603 GYGYGYGNGNSGN
+603 YGYGNGNFGN
-616 SSDGYT
+616 DNGNGYI

>member
-1 MNEFENNN
+1 MNEFEN
-9 GFHNENLENNQI
+9 GFHNENLENNRI
-21 NEVSS
+21 NNQE
-26 NEAGNSNA
+26 NNSQQ
-34 YDGGVAVDVTPVE
+34 VAIDVTPIGESVTQE
-47 ETAVHEQRESH
+47 NTESH
-58 RYSYKEQGTGG
+58 RYSYREQGTGG
-69 RSERYNNDIDH
+69 S
-80 HRDSYNNSYAD
+80 SYQYDNG
-91 AENTYSNSYNNSYAD
+91 
-106 TENNNSN
+106 NNSN
-113 SYNSSYNEEENR
+113 DT
-125 YNNSYSNNYSNNN
+125 YNNSYSSQGWRDESTYNNE
-138 GNYYSNIPPEPD
+138 NYYGNIPPEPD
-150 KRRRQKKNGKGNEN
+150 KRRRQRKNGSKNN
-164 RNGMGKKVA
+164 KNGMGKKAA

-201 PSVADKIETTSGTTS
+201 PSTADRIETTSGTTS
-216 AKSNTSSSGS
+216 AKSETSSSSGS
-226 SSSQNVA
+226 SSSSSNVA
-233 TVVNEVMPSVV
+233 SVVNEVMPSVV

-250 QSSSYYGFGTQES
+250 QSSNYYGFGTQES
-263 EGAGSGFIIAKTK
+263 EGAGSGFIVAKTK
-276 DALMIATNNHVVSD
+276 DNLMIATNNHVVSD

-317 AVISVKLTDIKDS
+317 AVISVKIKDIKDS

-367 GVVSAKNREVS
+367 GVVSAKNREIS

-512 KEKLAI
+512 KEKLAL

-529 KRSDQSGTYKEK
+529 KRANQSGTYEEK

-549 KSDFKDVTTDSSN
+549 KSDFSDVTTDNSSDSSN
-562 DNSNSDSDSN
+562 DSN

-578 NSNGNS
+578 NN
-584 SNGNSNGNSGNSNG
+584 NGNSNGNSGNSNG
-598 NSGNY
+598 NSGD
-603 GYGYGYGNGNSGN
+603 YGYGNGNFGN
-616 SSDGYT
+616 DNGNGYI

>member
-1 MNEFENNN
+1 MNEFEN
-9 GFHNENLENNQI
+9 GFHNENLENNRI
-21 NEVSS
+21 NNQE
-26 NEAGNSNA
+26 NNSQQ
-34 YDGGVAVDVTPVE
+34 VAIDVTPIE
-47 ETAVHEQRESH
+47 ESVTQENTESH
-58 RYSYKEQGTGG
+58 RYSYREQGTGG
-69 RSERYNNDIDH
+69 S
-80 HRDSYNNSYAD
+80 SYQYDNG
-91 AENTYSNSYNNSYAD
+91 
-106 TENNNSN
+106 NNSN
-113 SYNSSYNEEENR
+113 DT
-125 YNNSYSNNYSNNN
+125 YNNSYSSHGWRDESTYNNE
-138 GNYYSNIPPEPD
+138 NYYGNIPPEPD
-150 KRRRQKKNGKGNEN
+150 KRRRQRKNGSKNN
-164 RNGMGKKVA
+164 KNGMGKKAA

-201 PSVADKIETTSGTTS
+201 PSTADRIETTSGTTS
-216 AKSNTSSSGS
+216 AKSETSSSGS
-226 SSSQNVA
+226 SSSSSNVA
-233 TVVNEVMPSVV
+233 SVVNEVMPSVV

-250 QSSSYYGFGTQES
+250 QSSNYYGFGTQES
-263 EGAGSGFIIAKTK
+263 EGAGSGFIVAKTK
-276 DALMIATNNHVVSD
+276 DSLMIATNNHVVSD

-317 AVISVKLTDIKDS
+317 AVISVKLSDIKDS

-367 GVVSAKNREVS
+367 GVVSAKNREIS

-436 ILTDLMNASSV
+436 ILTDLMNANSV

-512 KEKLAI
+512 KEKLAL

-529 KRSDQSGTYKEK
+529 KRANQSGTYEEK

-549 KSDFKDVTTDSSN
+549 KSDFSDVTTDNSSDSSN
-562 DNSNSDSDSN
+562 DSN

-578 NSNGNS
+578 NN
-584 SNGNSNGNSGNSNG
+584 NGNSNGNSGNSNG
-598 NSGNY
+598 NSGD
-603 GYGYGYGNGNSGN
+603 YGYGNGNSGN
-616 SSDGYT
+616 DNGNGYI

>member
-1 MNEFENNN
+1 MNEFEN
-9 GFHNENLENNQI
+9 GFHNENLENNRI
-21 NEVSS
+21 NNQE
-26 NEAGNSNA
+26 NNSQQ
-34 YDGGVAVDVTPVE
+34 VAIDVTPIE
-47 ETAVHEQRESH
+47 ESVTQENTESH
-58 RYSYKEQGTGG
+58 RYSYREQGTGG
-69 RSERYNNDIDH
+69 
-80 HRDSYNNSYAD
+80 
-91 AENTYSNSYNNSYAD
+91 
-106 TENNNSN
+106 
-113 SYNSSYNEEENR
+113 SSYQYDNGNNCNDT
-125 YNNSYSNNYSNNN
+125 YNNSYSSHGWRDESTYNNE
-138 GNYYSNIPPEPD
+138 NYYGNIPPEPD
-150 KRRRQKKNGKGNEN
+150 KRRRQRKNGSKNN
-164 RNGMGKKVA
+164 KNGMGKKAA

-201 PSVADKIETTSGTTS
+201 PSTADRIETTSGTTS
-216 AKSNTSSSGS
+216 AKSETSSSGS
-226 SSSQNVA
+226 SSSSSNVA
-233 TVVNEVMPSVV
+233 SVVNEVMPSVV

-250 QSSSYYGFGTQES
+250 QSSNYYGFGTQES
-263 EGAGSGFIIAKTK
+263 EGAGSGFIVAKTK
-276 DALMIATNNHVVSD
+276 DNLMIATNNHVVSD

-317 AVISVKLTDIKDS
+317 AVISVKIKDIKDS

-436 ILTDLMNASSV
+436 ILTDLMNANSV

-512 KEKLAI
+512 KEKLAL

-529 KRSDQSGTYKEK
+529 KRANQSGTYEEK

-549 KSDFKDVTTDSSN
+549 KSDFSDVTTDNSSDSSN
-562 DNSNSDSDSN
+562 DSN
-572 NNSNNG
+572 NNSTNG
-578 NSNGNS
+578 NN
-584 SNGNSNGNSGNSNG
+584 NGNSNGNSGNSNG
-598 NSGNY
+598 NSGD
-603 GYGYGYGNGNSGN
+603 YGYGNGNFGN
-616 SSDGYT
+616 DNGNGYI

>member
-1 MNEFENNN
+1 MNEFEN
-9 GFHNENLENNQI
+9 GFHNENLENNRI
-21 NEVSS
+21 NNQE
-26 NEAGNSNA
+26 NNSQQ
-34 YDGGVAVDVTPVE
+34 VAIDVTPIE
-47 ETAVHEQRESH
+47 ESVTQENTESN
-58 RYSYKEQGTGG
+58 RYSYREQGTGG
-69 RSERYNNDIDH
+69 S
-80 HRDSYNNSYAD
+80 SYQYDNG
-91 AENTYSNSYNNSYAD
+91 
-106 TENNNSN
+106 NNSN
-113 SYNSSYNEEENR
+113 DT
-125 YNNSYSNNYSNNN
+125 YNNSYSSHGWRDESTYNNE
-138 GNYYSNIPPEPD
+138 NYYGNIPPEPD
-150 KRRRQKKNGKGNEN
+150 KRRRQRKNGSKNN
-164 RNGMGKKVA
+164 KNGMGKKAA

-201 PSVADKIETTSGTTS
+201 PSTADRIETTSGTTS
-216 AKSNTSSSGS
+216 AKSETSSSGS
-226 SSSQNVA
+226 SSSSSNVA
-233 TVVNEVMPSVV
+233 SVVNEVMPSVV

-250 QSSSYYGFGTQES
+250 QSSNYYGFGTQES
-263 EGAGSGFIIAKTK
+263 EGAGSGFIVAKTK
-276 DALMIATNNHVVSD
+276 DNLMIATNNHVVSD

-297 FVDDTTAK
+297 FADDTTAK

-317 AVISVKLTDIKDS
+317 AVISVKLSDIKDS

-367 GVVSAKNREVS
+367 GVVSAKNREIS

-512 KEKLAI
+512 KEKLAL

-529 KRSDQSGTYKEK
+529 KRANQSGTYKEK

-549 KSDFKDVTTDSSN
+549 KSDFSDVTTDNSSDSSN
-562 DNSNSDSDSN
+562 DSN

-578 NSNGNS
+578 NN
-584 SNGNSNGNSGNSNG
+584 NGNSNGNSGNSNG
-598 NSGNY
+598 NSGD
-603 GYGYGYGNGNSGN
+603 YGYGNGNSGN
-616 SSDGYT
+616 DNGNGYI

>member
-1 MNEFENNN
+1 MNEFEN
-9 GFHNENLENNQI
+9 GFHNENLENNRI
-21 NEVSS
+21 NNQE
-26 NEAGNSNA
+26 NNSQQ
-34 YDGGVAVDVTPVE
+34 VAIDVTPIE
-47 ETAVHEQRESH
+47 ESVTQENTESH
-58 RYSYKEQGTGG
+58 RYSYREQGTGG
-69 RSERYNNDIDH
+69 S
-80 HRDSYNNSYAD
+80 SYQYDNG
-91 AENTYSNSYNNSYAD
+91 
-106 TENNNSN
+106 NNSN
-113 SYNSSYNEEENR
+113 DT
-125 YNNSYSNNYSNNN
+125 YNNSYSSHGWRDESTYNNE
-138 GNYYSNIPPEPD
+138 NYYGNIPPEPD
-150 KRRRQKKNGKGNEN
+150 KRRRQRKNGSKNN
-164 RNGMGKKVA
+164 KNGMGKKAA

-201 PSVADKIETTSGTTS
+201 PSTADRIETTSGTTS
-216 AKSNTSSSGS
+216 AKSETSSSGS
-226 SSSQNVA
+226 SSSSSNVA
-233 TVVNEVMPSVV
+233 SVVNEVMPSVV

-250 QSSSYYGFGTQES
+250 QSSNYYGFGTQES
-263 EGAGSGFIIAKTK
+263 EGAGSGFIVAKTK
-276 DALMIATNNHVVSD
+276 DNLMIATNNHVVSD

-317 AVISVKLTDIKDS
+317 AVISVKLSDIKDS

-367 GVVSAKNREVS
+367 GVVSAKNREIS

-512 KEKLAI
+512 KEKLAL

-529 KRSDQSGTYKEK
+529 KRANQSGTYKEK

-549 KSDFKDVTTDSSN
+549 KSDFSDVTTDNSSDSSN
-562 DNSNSDSDSN
+562 D
-572 NNSNNG
+572 SNNG
-578 NSNGNS
+578 NN
-584 SNGNSNGNSGNSNG
+584 NGNSNGNSGNSNG
-598 NSGNY
+598 NSGD
-603 GYGYGYGNGNSGN
+603 YGYGNGNSGN
-616 SSDGYT
+616 DNGYI

>member
-1 MNEFENNN
+1 MNEFEN
-9 GFHNENLENNQI
+9 GFHNENLENNRI
-21 NEVSS
+21 NNQE
-26 NEAGNSNA
+26 NNSQQ
-34 YDGGVAVDVTPVE
+34 VAIDVTPIE
-47 ETAVHEQRESH
+47 ESVTQENTESH
-58 RYSYKEQGTGG
+58 RYSYREQGTGG
-69 RSERYNNDIDH
+69 
-80 HRDSYNNSYAD
+80 
-91 AENTYSNSYNNSYAD
+91 
-106 TENNNSN
+106 
-113 SYNSSYNEEENR
+113 SSYQYDNGNNCNDT
-125 YNNSYSNNYSNNN
+125 YNNSYSSHGWRDESTYNNE
-138 GNYYSNIPPEPD
+138 NYYGNIPPEPD
-150 KRRRQKKNGKGNEN
+150 KRRRQRKNGSKNN
-164 RNGMGKKVA
+164 KNGMGKKAA

-201 PSVADKIETTSGTTS
+201 PSTADRIETTSGTTS
-216 AKSNTSSSGS
+216 AKSETSSSGS
-226 SSSQNVA
+226 SSSSSNVA
-233 TVVNEVMPSVV
+233 SVVNEVMPSVV

-250 QSSSYYGFGTQES
+250 QSSNYYGFGTQES
-263 EGAGSGFIIAKTK
+263 EGAGSGFIVAKTK
-276 DALMIATNNHVVSD
+276 DNLMIATNNHVVSD

-297 FVDDTTAK
+297 FADDTTAK

-317 AVISVKLTDIKDS
+317 AVISVKIKDIKDS

-436 ILTDLMNASSV
+436 ILTDLMNANSV

-512 KEKLAI
+512 KEKLAL

-529 KRSDQSGTYKEK
+529 KRANQSGTYEEK

-549 KSDFKDVTTDSSN
+549 KSDFSDVTTDNSSDSSN
-562 DNSNSDSDSN
+562 DSN

-578 NSNGNS
+578 NN
-584 SNGNSNGNSGNSNG
+584 NGNSNGNSGNSNG
-598 NSGNY
+598 NSGD
-603 GYGYGYGNGNSGN
+603 YGYGNGNSGN
-616 SSDGYT
+616 DNGNGYI

>member
-1 MNEFENNN
+1 MNEFEN
-9 GFHNENLENNQI
+9 GFHNENLENNRI
-21 NEVSS
+21 NNQE
-26 NEAGNSNA
+26 NNSQQ
-34 YDGGVAVDVTPVE
+34 VAIDVTPIE
-47 ETAVHEQRESH
+47 ESVTQENTESH
-58 RYSYKEQGTGG
+58 RYSYREQGTGG
-69 RSERYNNDIDH
+69 S
-80 HRDSYNNSYAD
+80 SYQYDNG
-91 AENTYSNSYNNSYAD
+91 
-106 TENNNSN
+106 NNSN
-113 SYNSSYNEEENR
+113 DT
-125 YNNSYSNNYSNNN
+125 YNNSYSSQGWRDESTYNNE
-138 GNYYSNIPPEPD
+138 NYYGNIPPEPD
-150 KRRRQKKNGKGNEN
+150 KRRRQRKNGSKNN
-164 RNGMGKKVA
+164 KNGMGKKAA

-201 PSVADKIETTSGTTS
+201 PSTADRIETTSGTTS
-216 AKSNTSSSGS
+216 AKSETSSSSGS
-226 SSSQNVA
+226 SSSSSNVA
-233 TVVNEVMPSVV
+233 SVVNEVMPSVV

-250 QSSSYYGFGTQES
+250 QSSNYYGFGTQES
-263 EGAGSGFIIAKTK
+263 EGAGSGFIVAKTK
-276 DALMIATNNHVVSD
+276 DNLMIATNNHVVSD

-297 FVDDTTAK
+297 FADDTTAK

-317 AVISVKLTDIKDS
+317 AVISVKLSDIKDS

-367 GVVSAKNREVS
+367 GVVSAKNREIS

-512 KEKLAI
+512 KEKLAL

-529 KRSDQSGTYKEK
+529 KRANQSGTYEEK
-541 TVTVTLGK
+541 TDTVTLGK
-549 KSDFKDVTTDSSN
+549 KSDFSDVTTDNSSDSSN
-562 DNSNSDSDSN
+562 DSN

-578 NSNGNS
+578 NN
-584 SNGNSNGNSGNSNG
+584 NGNSNGNSGNSNG
-598 NSGNY
+598 NSGD
-603 GYGYGYGNGNSGN
+603 YGYGNGNFGN
-616 SSDGYT
+616 DNGNGYI

>member
-9 GFHNENLENNQI
+9 GFHNENVENNPI
-21 NEVSS
+21 NEV
-26 NEAGNSNA
+26 NSNKE
-34 YDGGVAVDVTPVE
+34 YSNGGYNNGELTVDVTPTE
-47 ETAVHEQRESH
+47 ETAVHEQAESH

-69 RSERYNNDIDH
+69 NSGRYDYGNDSD
-80 HRDSYNNSYAD
+80 
-91 AENTYSNSYNNSYAD
+91 YSNSYSDSYND
-106 TENNNSN
+106 NYSNTYNNNS
-113 SYNSSYNEEENR
+113 
-125 YNNSYSNNYSNNN
+125 
-138 GNYYSNIPPEPD
+138 NYYSNIPPEPD
-150 KRRRQKKNGKGNEN
+150 KRRRKRKNDDNNKNGSGI
-164 RNGMGKKVA
+164 GKKIA
-173 KLVASAAVF
+173 KLVASAAIF
-182 GLVAGACFVGVSV
+182 GLVAGTCFVGVSV
-195 AKDKLY
+195 VKDKFY
-201 PSVADKIETTSGTTS
+201 PSTADKIETTSGTTS
-216 AKSNTSSSGS
+216 SKKETSSGS
-226 SSSQNVA
+226 GSNSQNVA
-233 TVVNEVMPSVV
+233 SVVNEVMPSVV

-250 QSSSYYGFGTQES
+250 QSSNYYGFGTQES

-276 DALMIATNNHVVSD
+276 DSLMIATNNHVVSD
-290 ATSLTVG
+290 ATTLTVG

-317 AVISVKLTDIKDS
+317 AVISVKIKDIKDS

-436 ILTDLMNASSV
+436 ILTDLMNAGSV

-492 SAGDVITKFEGNNV
+492 SAGDVIVKFEGNNV

-529 KRSDQSGTYKEK
+529 KRANQSGTYEEK

-549 KSDFKDVTTDSSN
+549 KSDFKNVTTD
-562 DNSNSDSDSN
+562 NSSDSSESDDS
-572 NNSNNG
+572 SNNG

-584 SNGNSNGNSGNSNG
+584 NNGNNNGNSGNSNG
-598 NSGNY
+598 NSGNG
-603 GYGYGYGNGNSGN
+603 GYGYDNGNGGN
-616 SSDGYT
+616 SSDGYM
-622 NPYEYFFG
+622 NPYDYFFG

>member
-1 MNEFENNN
+1 MNEFEN
-9 GFHNENLENNQI
+9 GFHNENLENNRIHNQE
-21 NEVSS
+21 N
-26 NEAGNSNA
+26 NSQQ
-34 YDGGVAVDVTPVE
+34 VAIDVTPIE
-47 ETAVHEQRESH
+47 ESVTQENTESH
-58 RYSYKEQGTGG
+58 RYSYREQGTGG
-69 RSERYNNDIDH
+69 S
-80 HRDSYNNSYAD
+80 SYQYDNG
-91 AENTYSNSYNNSYAD
+91 
-106 TENNNSN
+106 NNSN
-113 SYNSSYNEEENR
+113 DT
-125 YNNSYSNNYSNNN
+125 YNNSYSSHGWRDESTYNNE
-138 GNYYSNIPPEPD
+138 NYYGNIPPEPD
-150 KRRRQKKNGKGNEN
+150 KRRRQRKNGSKNN
-164 RNGMGKKVA
+164 KNGMGKKAA

-201 PSVADKIETTSGTTS
+201 PSTADRIETTSGTTS
-216 AKSNTSSSGS
+216 AKSETSSSGS
-226 SSSQNVA
+226 SSSSSNVA
-233 TVVNEVMPSVV
+233 SVVNEVMPSVV

-250 QSSSYYGFGTQES
+250 QSSNYYGFGTQES
-263 EGAGSGFIIAKTK
+263 EGAGSGFIVAKTK
-276 DALMIATNNHVVSD
+276 DNLMIATNNHVVSD

-317 AVISVKLTDIKDS
+317 AVISVKIKDIKDS

-436 ILTDLMNASSV
+436 ILTDLMNANSV

-512 KEKLAI
+512 KEKLAL

-529 KRSDQSGTYKEK
+529 KRANQSGTYEEK

-549 KSDFKDVTTDSSN
+549 KSDFSDVTTDNSSDSSN
-562 DNSNSDSDSN
+562 DSN

-578 NSNGNS
+578 NN
-584 SNGNSNGNSGNSNG
+584 NGNSNGNSGNSNG
-598 NSGNY
+598 NSGD
-603 GYGYGYGNGNSGN
+603 YGYGNGNFGN
-616 SSDGYT
+616 DNGNGYI

>member
-1 MNEFENNN
+1 MNEFEN
-9 GFHNENLENNQI
+9 GFHNENLENNRI
-21 NEVSS
+21 NNQE
-26 NEAGNSNA
+26 NNSQQ
-34 YDGGVAVDVTPVE
+34 VAIDVTPIE
-47 ETAVHEQRESH
+47 ESVTQENTESH
-58 RYSYKEQGTGG
+58 RYSYREQGTGG
-69 RSERYNNDIDH
+69 
-80 HRDSYNNSYAD
+80 
-91 AENTYSNSYNNSYAD
+91 
-106 TENNNSN
+106 
-113 SYNSSYNEEENR
+113 SSYQYDNGNNCNDT
-125 YNNSYSNNYSNNN
+125 YNNSYSSHGWRDESTYNNE
-138 GNYYSNIPPEPD
+138 NYYGNIPPEPD
-150 KRRRQKKNGKGNEN
+150 KRRRQRKNGSKNN
-164 RNGMGKKVA
+164 KNGMGKKAA

-201 PSVADKIETTSGTTS
+201 PSTADRIETTSGTTS
-216 AKSNTSSSGS
+216 AKSETSSSGS
-226 SSSQNVA
+226 SSSSSNVA
-233 TVVNEVMPSVV
+233 SVVNEVMPSVV

-250 QSSSYYGFGTQES
+250 QSSNYYGFGTQES
-263 EGAGSGFIIAKTK
+263 EGAGSGFIVAKTK
-276 DALMIATNNHVVSD
+276 DNLMIATNNHVVSD

-297 FVDDTTAK
+297 FADDTTAK

-317 AVISVKLTDIKDS
+317 AVISVKIKDIKDS

-436 ILTDLMNASSV
+436 ILTDLMNANSV

-512 KEKLAI
+512 KEKLAL

-529 KRSDQSGTYKEK
+529 KRANQSGTYEEK

-549 KSDFKDVTTDSSN
+549 KSDFSDVTTDNSSDSSN
-562 DNSNSDSDSN
+562 DSN

-578 NSNGNS
+578 NN
-584 SNGNSNGNSGNSNG
+584 NGNSNGNSGNSNG
-598 NSGNY
+598 NSVD
-603 GYGYGYGNGNSGN
+603 YGYGNGNFGN
-616 SSDGYT
+616 DNGNGYI

>member
-1 MNEFENNN
+1 MNEFEN
-9 GFHNENLENNQI
+9 GFHNENLENNRI
-21 NEVSS
+21 NNQE
-26 NEAGNSNA
+26 NNSQQ
-34 YDGGVAVDVTPVE
+34 VAIDVTPIE
-47 ETAVHEQRESH
+47 ESVTQENTESH
-58 RYSYKEQGTGG
+58 RYSYREQGTGG
-69 RSERYNNDIDH
+69 S
-80 HRDSYNNSYAD
+80 SYQYDNG
-91 AENTYSNSYNNSYAD
+91 
-106 TENNNSN
+106 NNSN
-113 SYNSSYNEEENR
+113 DT
-125 YNNSYSNNYSNNN
+125 YNNSYSSHGWRDESTYNNE
-138 GNYYSNIPPEPD
+138 NYYGNIPPEPD
-150 KRRRQKKNGKGNEN
+150 KRRRQRKNGSKNN
-164 RNGMGKKVA
+164 KNGMGKKAA

-201 PSVADKIETTSGTTS
+201 PSTADRIETTSGTTS
-216 AKSNTSSSGS
+216 AKSETSSSGS
-226 SSSQNVA
+226 SSSNSNVA
-233 TVVNEVMPSVV
+233 SVVNEVMPSVV

-250 QSSSYYGFGTQES
+250 QSSNYYGFGTQES
-263 EGAGSGFIIAKTK
+263 EGAGSGFIVAKTK
-276 DALMIATNNHVVSD
+276 DNLMIATNNHVVSD

-297 FVDDTTAK
+297 FADDTTAK

-317 AVISVKLTDIKDS
+317 AVISVKIKDIKDS

-436 ILTDLMNASSV
+436 ILTDLMNANSV

-512 KEKLAI
+512 KEKLAL

-529 KRSDQSGTYKEK
+529 KRANQSGTYEEK

-549 KSDFKDVTTDSSN
+549 KSDFSDVTTDNSSDSSN
-562 DNSNSDSDSN
+562 DSN

-578 NSNGNS
+578 NN
-584 SNGNSNGNSGNSNG
+584 NGNSNGNSGNSNG
-598 NSGNY
+598 NSGD
-603 GYGYGYGNGNSGN
+603 YGYGNGNFGN
-616 SSDGYT
+616 DNGNGYI

>member
-1 MNEFENNN
+1 MNEFEN
-9 GFHNENLENNQI
+9 GFHNENLENNRI
-21 NEVSS
+21 NNQE
-26 NEAGNSNA
+26 NNSHQ
-34 YDGGVAVDVTPVE
+34 VAIDVTPIE
-47 ETAVHEQRESH
+47 ESVTQENTESH
-58 RYSYKEQGTGG
+58 RYSYREQGTGG
-69 RSERYNNDIDH
+69 
-80 HRDSYNNSYAD
+80 
-91 AENTYSNSYNNSYAD
+91 
-106 TENNNSN
+106 
-113 SYNSSYNEEENR
+113 SSYQYDNGNNCNDT
-125 YNNSYSNNYSNNN
+125 YNNSYSSHGWRDESTYNNE
-138 GNYYSNIPPEPD
+138 NYYGNIPPEPD
-150 KRRRQKKNGKGNEN
+150 KRRRQRKNGSKNN
-164 RNGMGKKVA
+164 KNGMGKKAA

-201 PSVADKIETTSGTTS
+201 PSTADRIETTSGTTS
-216 AKSNTSSSGS
+216 AKSETSSSGS
-226 SSSQNVA
+226 SSSSSNVA
-233 TVVNEVMPSVV
+233 SVVNEVMPSVV

-250 QSSSYYGFGTQES
+250 QSSNYYGFGTQES
-263 EGAGSGFIIAKTK
+263 EGAGSGFIVAKTK
-276 DALMIATNNHVVSD
+276 DNLMIATNNHVVSD

-297 FVDDTTAK
+297 FADDTTAK

-317 AVISVKLTDIKDS
+317 AVISVKLSDIKDS

-512 KEKLAI
+512 KEKLAL

-529 KRSDQSGTYKEK
+529 KRANQSGTYEEK

-549 KSDFKDVTTDSSN
+549 KSDFSDVTTDNSSDSSN
-562 DNSNSDSDSN
+562 DSN

-578 NSNGNS
+578 NN
-584 SNGNSNGNSGNSNG
+584 NGNSNGNSGNSNG
-598 NSGNY
+598 NSGD
-603 GYGYGYGNGNSGN
+603 YGYGNGNSGN
-616 SSDGYT
+616 DNGNGYI

>member
-9 GFHNENLENNQI
+9 GFHNENVENNPI
-21 NEVSS
+21 NEVNS
-26 NEAGNSNA
+26 NEEYSN
-34 YDGGVAVDVTPVE
+34 GGYNNGELTVDVTPTE
-47 ETAVHEQRESH
+47 ETAVHEQAESH

-69 RSERYNNDIDH
+69 NSGRYDYGNDSH
-80 HRDSYNNSYAD
+80 
-91 AENTYSNSYNNSYAD
+91 YSNSYSDSYND
-106 TENNNSN
+106 NYSNTYNNNS
-113 SYNSSYNEEENR
+113 
-125 YNNSYSNNYSNNN
+125 
-138 GNYYSNIPPEPD
+138 NYYSNIPPEPD
-150 KRRRQKKNGKGNEN
+150 KRRRKRKNDDNNKNGSGI
-164 RNGMGKKVA
+164 GKKIA
-173 KLVASAAVF
+173 KLVASAAIF
-182 GLVAGACFVGVSV
+182 GLVAGTCFVGVSV
-195 AKDKLY
+195 VKDKFY
-201 PSVADKIETTSGTTS
+201 PSTADKIETTSGTTS
-216 AKSNTSSSGS
+216 SKKETSSGS
-226 SSSQNVA
+226 SSNSQNVA
-233 TVVNEVMPSVV
+233 SVVNEVMPSVV

-250 QSSSYYGFGTQES
+250 QSSNYYGFGTQES

-276 DALMIATNNHVVSD
+276 DSLMIATNNHVVSD
-290 ATSLTVG
+290 ATTLTVG

-317 AVISVKLTDIKDS
+317 AVISVKIKDIKDS

-436 ILTDLMNASSV
+436 ILTDLMNAGSV

-492 SAGDVITKFEGNNV
+492 SAGDVIVKFEGNNV

-529 KRSDQSGTYKEK
+529 KRANQSGTYEEK

-549 KSDFKDVTTDSSN
+549 KSDFKNVTTDSS
-562 DNSNSDSDSN
+562 SDSSESDDS
-572 NNSNNG
+572 SNNG

-584 SNGNSNGNSGNSNG
+584 NNGNNNGNSGNSNG
-598 NSGNY
+598 NSGNG
-603 GYGYGYGNGNSGN
+603 GYGYDNGNGGN
-616 SSDGYT
+616 SSDGYM
-622 NPYEYFFG
+622 NPYDYFFG